1 MTTYPSDL
9 IADFFRARANP
20 DVGDL
25 LSNLKLQKLCYYAAG
40 VMAAVRQNDADPLFA
55 EPIEAWQHGPVIP
68 AQYHRFKEFGAG
80 DLPHV
85 ANCDFDAIEP
95 RDLAIL
101 DDIYNFYGQYS
112 AWKLRNMTHEE
123 QPWINAFNRDE
134 KRITIEE
141 LRTYFANEVTEGYI
155 NSYHAAQKI

>member
-1 MTTYPSDL
+1 MTTYSADI

-20 DVGDL
+20 EFGDL

-40 VMAAVRQNDADPLFA
+40 IMAAVRQNDDDPLFA
-55 EPIEAWQHGPVIP
+55 ERIEAWQHGPVVP
-68 AQYHRFKEFGAG
+68 VEYHRFKEHGAS

-85 ANCDFDAIEP
+85 ENHDFDAIEP
-95 RDLAIL
+95 KDRAIL

-123 QPWINAFNRDE
+123 QPWVTAFNRDD
-134 KRITIEE
+134 KRIYTHE
-141 LRTYFANEVTEGYI
+141 LREYFSNEVTQDYI
-155 NSYHAAQKI
+155 NSYHAA